1 MAVSA
6 RRIESPPTGQ
16 TIEFLTTAEE
26 SAGELLRM
34 RVTLRPGANVPSHIH
49 REQEEHFEV
58 VSGQPSFKVG
68 GRTVE
73 PARGENLAVRPGVA
87 HRFRNDSDADVELI
101 AELRPALRSEE
112 LFDALYR
119 LAREGR
125 TLGRTG
131 APGPVQTARLMAE
144 YEREFFYLSAI
155 PVRAQRALTVL
166 AR

>member
-1 MAVSA
+1 MTVSA
-6 RRIESPPTGQ
+6 RQIESPPTGQ

-26 SAGELLRM
+26 SEGELLRL
-34 RVTLRPGANVPSHIH
+34 RVTLRPGGSVPSHTH
-49 REQEEHFEV
+49 REQEERFEV
-58 VSGQPSFKVG
+58 VSGQPSFKVD
-68 GRTVE
+68 GRAVAPE
-73 PARGENLAVRPGVA
+73 VGEGLAVAPGVA
-87 HRFRNDSDADVELI
+87 HRFSNDSEADVEFI